1 VQARAGTMTARDV
14 ETRKAKFQ
22 FLHQLKLC
30 WNSSP
35 CQPHHTL
42 QTCHCPRQMITFHKK
57 VIIP

>member
-1 VQARAGTMTARDV
+1 MTARDV